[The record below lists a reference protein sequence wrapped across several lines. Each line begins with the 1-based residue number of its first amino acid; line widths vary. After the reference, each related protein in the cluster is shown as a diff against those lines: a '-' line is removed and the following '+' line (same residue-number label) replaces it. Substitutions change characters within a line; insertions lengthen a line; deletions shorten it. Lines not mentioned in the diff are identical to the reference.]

1 MSGVTGN
8 GNGHNP
14 GNGHPDPRSNGNG
27 QGQPAPR
34 YPGVPTI
41 TDGAGAV
48 VWVEI
53 HITQAACAY
62 PITSSTTMGG
72 GYSAA
77 VSNGHRNLWG
87 EKLLFIEPESEHSSA
102 STCEG
107 FALAGGRVT
116 NFTSGQGLVLMKEV
130 LYTISGKRLP
140 AVFHIG
146 ARALTSHSLNVHAGH
161 DDVMSCADAGWG
173 ILFGRNPQEAADL
186 ALICR
191 RAAEACQSP
200 FMNVQD
206 GFLITHTVENALL
219 PEKEFMAEFVGRPQD
234 RILNLFD
241 TAHPLMSGV
250 VQDQDSYMKGKIAQ
264 RHYYAHMKPAV
275 LEAMRLFTEATGR
288 PFSLVDSY
296 RMEDAEYAL
305 VGMGCMMETAK
316 PTVDYMRGE
325 MNLRVGAVSVCSYR
339 PWPGPEV
346 VAALKH
352 VKAFTVMERMDD
364 PIAPA
369 NPLMRDIKTS
379 FLDAQLGLEEFRE
392 AGVSVGRLPVM
403 LQCSAGLGS
412 RDIRPG
418 HFIGLVQN
426 MRRAVEGG
434 GHKEYCTVGIRHE
447 TAIEPPIDPDVR
459 PEGAYSMRG
468 HSVGGYGSVTTNKV
482 IATLMG
488 DLFGLC
494 VQAYP
499 KYGSSKKGLPTTYY
513 LTVAPSKIHTHCE
526 LEHVEFI
533 PLNDVNALN
542 LGDTLR
548 GLAPGGTIFLN
559 SSKTSPEEVWRCVPM
574 WARRR
579 IREKNAHVM
588 ALDTFRI
595 ADEVATNPE
604 LRIRMMGVALLGVF
618 LKATPFAAR
627 HRMGFEQLMAGVEKA
642 VRGYWGKR
650 GEQVV
655 QDNLTCIRRGY
666 QEVMEVPRELINDSS
681 LDEAAGA
688 TALPVV
694 A

>member
-1 MSGVTGN
+1 VA
-8 GNGHNP
+8 
-14 GNGHPDPRSNGNG
+14 NG
-27 QGQPAPR
+27 Q
-34 YPGVPTI
+34 
-41 TDGAGAV
+41 
-48 VWVEI
+48 
-53 HITQAACAY
+53 
-62 PITSSTTMGG
+62 
-72 GYSAA
+72 
-77 VSNGHRNLWG
+77 RNLWG
-87 EKLLFIEPESEHSSA
+87 DKLVFLEPESEHSSA
-102 STCEG
+102 SSCEG

-140 AVFHIG
+140 VCFHIG

-161 DDVMSCADAGWG
+161 DDVMSVADTGWG
-173 ILFGRNPQEAADL
+173 ILFGRNPQEAADI
-186 ALICR
+186 AMIAR

-206 GFLITHTVENALL
+206 GFLITHTIENVLL
-219 PEKEFMAEFVGRPQD
+219 PEKEFMSEYIGKPSE

-241 TAHPLMSGV
+241 VTHPVMTGI

-275 LEAMRLFTEATGR
+275 IEAMRAFTEATGR
-288 PFSLVDSY
+288 PYSLVDSY

-305 VGMGCMMETAK
+305 VGMGCMMETAT
-316 PTVDYMRGE
+316 PTIDYMRSE
-325 MNLRVGAVSVCSYR
+325 MNLRVGAVNVCSYR
-339 PWPGPEV
+339 PWAGPEI
-346 VAALKH
+346 VAALKN

-369 NPLMRDIKTS
+369 NPLMCDIKAS
-379 FLDAQLGLEEFRE
+379 FMDAVLQMEEYRSS
-392 AGVSVGRLPVM
+392 GVTVEELPRM

-426 MRRAVEGG
+426 MRQAVEGNA
-434 GHKEYCTVGIRHE
+434 HKEYSTVGIKHE
-447 TAIEPPIDPDVR
+447 TAIDPPIDPDVR

-482 IATLMG
+482 IASLMG
-488 DLFGLC
+488 DLFGLH

-548 GLAPGGTIFLN
+548 GLATGGTIFLN
-559 SSKTSPEEVWRCVPM
+559 SSKQTPAEVWHDVPK

-579 IREKNAHVM
+579 IREKKAHVL
-588 ALDTFRI
+588 ALDTFHI

-604 LRIRMMGVALLGVF
+604 LRIRMMGVVLLGVF
-618 LKATPFAAR
+618 LKATPFAER
-627 HRMGFEQLMAGVEKA
+627 HNMSFEQLMAGVEKA
-642 VRGYWGKR
+642 VRSYWGKR

-666 QEVMEVPRELINDSS
+666 QDVMEVPRLLIDDAA
-681 LDEAAGA
+681 LDDALASA
-688 TALPVV
+688 ALPVIS
-694 A
+694 

>member
-1 MSGVTGN
+1 MSGHSGN
-8 GNGHNP
+8 GNGK
-14 GNGHPDPRSNGNG
+14 SNGNG
-27 QGQPAPR
+27 NPR
-34 YPGVPTI
+34 PPYPGIPTI

-53 HITQAACAY
+53 HITQASCAY

-72 GYSAA
+72 GYCGA
-77 VSNGHRNLWG
+77 VSNGQLNLWG
-87 EKLLFIEPESEHSSA
+87 EKLQFIEPESEHSAA
-102 STCEG
+102 SSCEG

-140 AVFHIG
+140 IVFHIG

-161 DDVMSCADAGWG
+161 DDVMSCADTGWG

-191 RAAEACQSP
+191 RAAETCQSP

-206 GFLITHTVENALL
+206 GFLITHTIENVLL
-219 PEKEFMAEFVGRPQD
+219 PEKEFMKEYVGRPQD

-241 TAHPLMSGV
+241 VKNPLMTGV

-264 RHYYAHMKPAV
+264 RHYYVHMKPAV
-275 LEAMRLFTEATGR
+275 LEAMKVFGEATGR
-288 PFSLVDSY
+288 HHSLVESY
-296 RMEDAEYAL
+296 RMDDAEYAL

-316 PTVDYMRGE
+316 PTIDYMRSE
-325 MNLRVGAVSVCSYR
+325 MNLRIGAVNVCSYR
-339 PWPGPEV
+339 PWPGPEIV
-346 VAALKH
+346 EALKH
-352 VKAFTVMERMDD
+352 VRAFTVMERMDD

-379 FLDAQLGLEEFRE
+379 FVDAKLGLEEFKL
-392 AGVSVGRLPVM
+392 AGVTVEQFPLM

-426 MRRAVEGG
+426 MRNAIESGG
-434 GHKEYCTVGIRHE
+434 GHKEYSTVGIKHE
-447 TAIEPPIDPDVR
+447 TAIEMPIDPDVR

-482 IATLMG
+482 IASLMG
-488 DLFGLC
+488 DLFGLH

-513 LTVAPSKIHTHCE
+513 LTVAPSKIDTHCE

-548 GLAPGGTIFLN
+548 GLATGGTVFLN
-559 SSKTSPEEVWRCVPM
+559 SSKLTPLEVWKGIPN

-579 IREKNAHVM
+579 IREKKAHVA
-588 ALDTFRI
+588 ALDTFKI

-604 LRIRMMGVALLGVF
+604 LRIRMMGVVLLGVF
-618 LKATPFAAR
+618 LKATPFAQR
-627 HRMGFEQLMAGVEKA
+627 FNMSFEQLMAGVEEA
-642 VRGYWGKR
+642 VRKYWGKR

-666 QEVMEVPRELINDSS
+666 QEVFEVPRELIDDASM
-681 LDEAAGA
+681 DEVGTAPGV
-688 TALPVV
+688 ALPLVSS
-694 A
+694 

>member
-1 MSGVTGN
+1 MSGANGN
-8 GNGHNP
+8 GNG
-14 GNGHPDPRSNGNG
+14 RSH
-27 QGQPAPR
+27 R
-34 YPGVPTI
+34 YPGIPTI

-77 VSNGHRNLWG
+77 VANGQRNLWG
-87 EKLLFIEPESEHSSA
+87 DRLLFMEPESEHSSA
-102 STCEG
+102 SSCEG

-140 AVFHIG
+140 VVFHIG

-161 DDVMSCADAGWG
+161 DDVMSVADTGWG

-186 ALICR
+186 ALIAR
-191 RAAEACQSP
+191 RAAESCQSP

-219 PEKEFMAEFVGRPQD
+219 PEKEFMQEYAGKPEE

-241 TAHPLMSGV
+241 VAHPMMTGI

-264 RHYYAHMKPAV
+264 RHYYVHMKPAV
-275 LEAMRLFTEATGR
+275 LEAMKVFSEATGR
-288 PFSLVDSY
+288 PYSLVDSY

-305 VGMGCMMETAK
+305 VGMGCMMETAR
-316 PTVDYMRGE
+316 PTIDYMRSE
-325 MNLRVGAVSVCSYR
+325 MNLRVGAVNVCSYR
-339 PWPGPEV
+339 PWPAPEV

-364 PIAPA
+364 PLAPA
-369 NPLMRDIKTS
+369 NPLMCDIKTS
-379 FLDAQLGLEEFRE
+379 FLDARLGLEEFRL
-392 AGVSVGRLPVM
+392 AGVTAETFPIM

-418 HFIGLVQN
+418 HLIGLVQN
-426 MRRAVEGG
+426 MRRAVEGNG
-434 GHKEYCTVGIRHE
+434 AKEYCTVGIRHE

-459 PEGAYSMRG
+459 PAGAYSMRG

-488 DLFGLC
+488 DLFGLH

-513 LTVAPSKIHTHCE
+513 LTVAPSKILTHCE

-533 PLNDVNALN
+533 PLNDINALN

-548 GLAPGGTIFLN
+548 GLADGGTIFLN
-559 SSKTSPEEVWRCVPM
+559 SSKTTPQEVWAAVPM

-579 IREKNAHVM
+579 IREKNAHVT
-588 ALDTFRI
+588 ALDTFKI

-604 LRIRMMGVALLGVF
+604 LRIRMMGVVLLGVF
-618 LKATPFAAR
+618 LKATPFGEK
-627 HRMGFEQLMAGVEKA
+627 HDMSFEQLMSGVESA
-642 VRGYWGKR
+642 VRRYWGKR

-666 QEVMEVPRELINDSS
+666 QEVFEVSRELMFDRAADDSAS
-681 LDEAAGA
+681 

-694 A
+694 S

>member
-1 MSGVTGN
+1 MSGSSGN
-8 GNGHNP
+8 GKRSFP
-14 GNGHPDPRSNGNG
+14 GI
-27 QGQPAPR
+27 
-34 YPGVPTI
+34 PTI

-48 VWVEI
+48 VWVDI

-77 VSNGHRNLWG
+77 VSNGQLNLWG

-102 STCEG
+102 ATCEG

-116 NFTSGQGLVLMKEV
+116 NFTSGQGLVLMKEG

-140 AVFHIG
+140 VVFHIG

-161 DDVMSCADAGWG
+161 DDVMSCADTGWG

-186 ALICR
+186 ALIAR

-206 GFLITHTVENALL
+206 GFLITHTIENVLL
-219 PEKEFMAEFVGRPQD
+219 PEKEFMKEYMGRPQD

-241 TAHPLMSGV
+241 VDYPLMTGV

-264 RHYYAHMKPAV
+264 RHYYVHMKPAV
-275 LEAMRLFTEATGR
+275 LEAMKVFSEATGR
-288 PFSLVDSY
+288 RYDLIESY
-296 RMEDAEYAL
+296 RMDDAEYAL
-305 VGMGCMMETAK
+305 VGMGCMMETAR
-316 PTVDYMRGE
+316 PTVDYMRSE
-325 MNLRVGAVSVCSYR
+325 MNLRVGAVNVCSYR
-339 PWPGPEV
+339 PWPGPEIV
-346 VAALKH
+346 QALRH
-352 VKAFTVMERMDD
+352 VKAFTVLERMDD
-364 PIAPA
+364 PLAPA

-379 FLDAQLGLEEFRE
+379 FLDAKLGLEEFRE
-392 AGVSVGRLPVM
+392 AGVSVDALPVM

-426 MRRAVEGG
+426 MRHAVEGN

-447 TAIEPPIDPDVR
+447 TAVEPPIDPDVR
-459 PEGAYSMRG
+459 PEGAFSMRG

-482 IATLMG
+482 IASLMG
-488 DLFGLC
+488 DLFGLH

-513 LTVAPSKIHTHCE
+513 LTVAPSKILTHCE

-533 PLNDVNALN
+533 PLNDLNALN

-548 GLAPGGTIFLN
+548 GLADGGIIFLN
-559 SSKTSPEEVWRCVPM
+559 SSKTDPADVWKGVPV

-579 IREKNAHVM
+579 IREKNARVL
-588 ALDTFRI
+588 ALDTFNI
-595 ADEVATNPE
+595 ADEVATHPE
-604 LRIRMMGVALLGVF
+604 LRIRMMGVVLLGVF

-627 HRMGFEQLMAGVEKA
+627 HNMSFEQLMEGVEKA
-642 VRGYWGKR
+642 VRSYWGKR

-666 QEVMEVPRELINDSS
+666 QEVFEVPRELIHDTSR
-681 LDEAAGA
+681 DKEVA
-688 TALPVV
+688 TALPV
-694 A
+694 AS

>member
-1 MSGVTGN
+1 MSGSSAHGN
-8 GNGHNP
+8 GNGRRFT
-14 GNGHPDPRSNGNG
+14 GI
-27 QGQPAPR
+27 
-34 YPGVPTI
+34 PTI
-41 TDGAGAV
+41 TDGSGAV
-48 VWVEI
+48 VWVETN
-53 HITQAACAY
+53 ITQAACAY

-77 VSNGHRNLWG
+77 VSNGYRNLWD
-87 EKLLFIEPESEHSSA
+87 EKVLFIEPESEHSSA

-140 AVFHIG
+140 IVFHIG

-161 DDVMSCADAGWG
+161 DDVMSVADTGWG
-173 ILFGRNPQEAADL
+173 ILFGRNPQEAGDL
-186 ALICR
+186 ALIAR

-200 FMNVQD
+200 IMNVQD
-206 GFLITHTVENALL
+206 GFLITHTIENVLL
-219 PEKEFMAEFVGRPQD
+219 PEKEFMMDFVGRPQE

-241 TAHPLMSGV
+241 VAHPMMTGV

-264 RHYYAHMKPAV
+264 RHYYVHMKPAV
-275 LEAMRLFTEATGR
+275 IEAMKAFGEATGR
-288 PFSLVDSY
+288 RYGLIESY
-296 RMEDAEYAL
+296 QMDDAEYAL

-316 PTVDYMRGE
+316 PTIDYMRSE
-325 MNLRVGAVSVCSYR
+325 MNLKVGAVNVCSYR
-339 PWPGPEV
+339 PWPGPEIV
-346 VAALKH
+346 QALKH
-352 VKAFTVMERMDD
+352 VRAFTVMERMDD
-364 PIAPA
+364 PLSPS
-369 NPLMRDIKTS
+369 NPLMRDIKNS
-379 FLDAQLGLEEFRE
+379 FMDAQLQLEEHRE
-392 AGVSVGRLPVM
+392 AGVKVNRLPMM

-426 MRRAVEGG
+426 MRHAAEGT
-434 GHKEYCTVGIRHE
+434 GHKEYCTVGIKHE
-447 TAIEPPIDPDVR
+447 TGIEPPIDPDVR
-459 PEGAYSMRG
+459 PDGAYSMRG

-488 DLFGLC
+488 DLFGLH

-513 LTVAPSKIHTHCE
+513 LTVAPSKILTHCE

-548 GLAPGGTIFLN
+548 GLAEGGTIFLN
-559 SSKTSPEEVWRCVPM
+559 SSKTRPDEVWKAVPI

-588 ALDTFRI
+588 ALDTFKI

-604 LRIRMMGVALLGVF
+604 LRIRMMGIVLLGVF

-627 HRMGFEQLMAGVEKA
+627 RSMSFEQIMEGVEKA
-642 VRGYWGKR
+642 VRSYWGKR

-666 QEVMEVPRELINDSS
+666 QEVFEVARESI
-681 LDEAAGA
+681 LDTSMDEPIAGA
-688 TALPVV
+688 VALPVV
-694 A
+694 P

>member
-1 MSGVTGN
+1 MSSSSGGN
-8 GNGHNP
+8 GNGHNTAPTP
-14 GNGHPDPRSNGNG
+14 GQNGHGAKPRF
-27 QGQPAPR
+27 
-34 YPGVPTI
+34 PGIPTI
-41 TDGAGAV
+41 TDGSGAV
-48 VWVEI
+48 VWVETN
-53 HITQAACAY
+53 ITQASCAY

-77 VSNGHRNLWG
+77 VANGFKNLWG
-87 EKLLFIEPESEHSSA
+87 EKILFIEPESEHSAA

-140 AVFHIG
+140 IVFHIG

-161 DDVMSCADAGWG
+161 DDVMSVADTGWG
-173 ILFGRNPQEAADL
+173 ILFGRNPQEASDL
-186 ALICR
+186 AMICR

-206 GFLITHTVENALL
+206 GFLITHTIENVLL
-219 PEKEFMAEFVGRPQD
+219 PEKDFMKDYVGRPQD
-234 RILNLFD
+234 RIINLFD
-241 TAHPLMSGV
+241 VAHPMMSGV

-264 RHYYAHMKPAV
+264 RHYYVHMKPAV
-275 LEAMRLFTEATGR
+275 LEAMRLLTEATGR
-288 PFSLVDSY
+288 PYDLIESY
-296 RMEDAEYAL
+296 RMDDAEYAL
-305 VGMGCMMETAK
+305 VGMGCLMETAK
-316 PTVDYMRGE
+316 PTVDYMRTE
-325 MNLRVGAVSVCSYR
+325 LNLRVGAVNVCSYR
-339 PWPGPEV
+339 PWAGPEIV
-346 VAALKH
+346 QALKN

-364 PIAPA
+364 PLAPA
-369 NPLMRDIKTS
+369 NPLMRDIKNS
-379 FLDAQLGLEEFRE
+379 FLDAKLGLEEFRT
-392 AGVSVGRLPVM
+392 AGVTIEQFPMM

-426 MRRAVEGG
+426 MRQAVESN
-434 GHKEYCTVGIRHE
+434 GHKEYCTVGIKHE
-447 TAIEPPIDPDVR
+447 TAIEMPIDPDVR

-482 IATLMG
+482 IASLMG

-548 GLAPGGTIFLN
+548 GLADGGTIFLN
-559 SSKTSPEEVWRCVPM
+559 SSKTTAEEVWKGVPM

-579 IREKNAHVM
+579 LREKNAHIM
-588 ALDTFRI
+588 ALDTFKI

-604 LRIRMMGVALLGVF
+604 LRIRMMGVVLLGVF
-618 LKATPFAAR
+618 LKATPFAQR
-627 HRMGFEQLMAGVEKA
+627 HNMTFEQLMAGVEKA
-642 VRGYWGKR
+642 VRSYWGKR

-666 QEVMEVPRELINDSS
+666 QEVFEVPRELINDAA
-681 LDEAAGA
+681 LDEPSAVGVPAMS
-688 TALPVV
+688 
-694 A
+694 

>member
-1 MSGVTGN
+1 
-8 GNGHNP
+8 
-14 GNGHPDPRSNGNG
+14 
-27 QGQPAPR
+27 
-34 YPGVPTI
+34 
-41 TDGAGAV
+41 
-48 VWVEI
+48 
-53 HITQAACAY
+53 
-62 PITSSTTMGG
+62 
-72 GYSAA
+72 
-77 VSNGHRNLWG
+77 
-87 EKLLFIEPESEHSSA
+87 
-102 STCEG
+102 
-107 FALAGGRVT
+107 
-116 NFTSGQGLVLMKEV
+116 MKEV

-161 DDVMSCADAGWG
+161 DDVMSCADTGWG
-173 ILFGRNPQEAADL
+173 ILFGRNPQEAGDL

-206 GFLITHTVENALL
+206 GFLITHTIENVLL
-219 PEKEFMAEFVGRPQD
+219 PEKEFMEDFVGKPQD
-234 RILNLFD
+234 KIINLFD
-241 TAHPLMSGV
+241 VANPVMTGI

-264 RHYYAHMKPAV
+264 RHYYVHMKPAV
-275 LEAMRLFTEATGR
+275 IEAMKTFGEATGR
-288 PFSLVDSY
+288 PYSLVESY
-296 RMEDAEYAL
+296 RMDDAEYAI

-316 PTVDYMRGE
+316 PTIDYMRSE
-325 MNLRVGAVSVCSYR
+325 MNLRVGAVNVCSYR
-339 PWPGPEV
+339 PWPGPEI
-346 VAALKH
+346 VAALKN

-379 FLDAQLGLEEFRE
+379 FLDAQLQMEEFRD
-392 AGVSVGRLPVM
+392 AGVTVEKLPVM
-403 LQCSAGLGS
+403 FQCSAGLGS

-426 MRRAVEGG
+426 MRHAVEGN
-434 GHKEYCTVGIRHE
+434 GHKEYCTVGIKHE

-459 PEGAYSMRG
+459 PEGAYPMRG

-482 IATLMG
+482 IASLMG
-488 DLFGLC
+488 DLFGLH

-548 GLAPGGTIFLN
+548 GLADGGTVFLN
-559 SSKTSPEEVWRCVPM
+559 SSKLTPQEVWRCVPM

-579 IREKNAHVM
+579 LREKNAHVM
-588 ALDTFRI
+588 ALDTFKI

-604 LRIRMMGVALLGVF
+604 LRIRMMGVVLLGVF
-618 LKATPFAAR
+618 LKSTPFAQR
-627 HRMGFEQLMAGVEKA
+627 KNMSFDDLMAGIEKA
-642 VRGYWGKR
+642 VRSYWGKR

-655 QDNLTCIRRGY
+655 QDNLTCIRRGL
-666 QEVMEVPRELINDSS
+666 QETFEVPREVILDES
-681 LDEAAGA
+681 LDEATTT
-688 TALPVV
+688 TALPVMS
-694 A
+694 

>member
-1 MSGVTGN
+1 MIGSSGN
-8 GNGHNP
+8 GNGKPVRFP
-14 GNGHPDPRSNGNG
+14 GI
-27 QGQPAPR
+27 
-34 YPGVPTI
+34 PTI
-41 TDGAGAV
+41 TDGSGAV

-53 HITQAACAY
+53 NITQAACAY
-62 PITSSTTMGG
+62 PITSSTVMGG
-72 GYSAA
+72 GYAGA
-77 VSNGHRNLWG
+77 VSNGQKNLWG

-140 AVFHIG
+140 IVFHIG

-161 DDVMSCADAGWG
+161 DDVMSVADTGWG
-173 ILFGRNPQEAADL
+173 ILFGRNPQEACDL
-186 ALICR
+186 ALIAR

-206 GFLITHTVENALL
+206 GFLITHTIENVLL
-219 PEKEFMAEFVGRPQD
+219 PEKEFMIEYMGPPQE
-234 RILNLFD
+234 RVLNLFD
-241 TAHPLMSGV
+241 VAHPMMTGV

-264 RHYYAHMKPAV
+264 RHYYVHMKPAV
-275 LEAMRLFTEATGR
+275 IEAMKLLSEATGR
-288 PFSLVDSY
+288 NYSLVESY
-296 RMEDAEYAL
+296 RMEDADYAL

-316 PTVDYMRGE
+316 PTIDYMRSE
-325 MNLRVGAVSVCSYR
+325 MNLRVGAVNVCSYR
-339 PWPGPEV
+339 PWAGPEIV
-346 VAALKH
+346 QALKH

-379 FLDAQLGLEEFRE
+379 FIDAKLQLEEFRLSD
-392 AGVSVGRLPVM
+392 VTLDQLPLM

-426 MRRAVEGG
+426 MRHAVEGIA
-434 GHKEYCTVGIRHE
+434 HKEYCTVGIRHE

-459 PEGAYSMRG
+459 PAGAYSMRG

-488 DLFGLC
+488 DLFGLH

-513 LTVAPSKIHTHCE
+513 LTVAPSKIYTHCE
-526 LEHVEFI
+526 LEDVEFI

-548 GLAPGGTIFLN
+548 GLAQGGTIFLN
-559 SSKTSPEEVWRCVPM
+559 SSKTSHQEVWKAVPI
-574 WARRR
+574 WARKR
-579 IREKNAHVM
+579 IREKNARVM
-588 ALDTFRI
+588 ALDTFKI
-595 ADEVATNPE
+595 ADDVATNPE
-604 LRIRMMGVALLGVF
+604 LRIRMMGVVLLGVF
-618 LKATPFAAR
+618 LRATPFAQR
-627 HRMGFEQLMAGVEKA
+627 HNMSFEQLMAGVEKA
-642 VRGYWGKR
+642 VRSYWGKR

-655 QDNLTCIRRGY
+655 QDNLTCIRCGFTD
-666 QEVMEVPRELINDSS
+666 VVEVPREVIQDISQ
-681 LDEAAGA
+681 DEAGA
-688 TALPVV
+688 VALPVMS
-694 A
+694 

>member
-1 MSGVTGN
+1 MSDAN
-8 GNGHNP
+8 GNG
-14 GNGHPDPRSNGNG
+14 RGNG
-27 QGQPAPR
+27 QAHSDPPVRSDEPGRPSVP
-34 YPGVPTI
+34 YPGIPTI

-53 HITQAACAY
+53 NITQAACAY

-72 GYSAA
+72 GYSTA
-77 VSNGHRNLWG
+77 VSNGQRNLWG

-161 DDVMSCADAGWG
+161 DDVMACADTGWG
-173 ILFGRNPQEAADL
+173 ILFGRNPQEAGDL

-191 RAAEACQSP
+191 RAAETCQSP

-206 GFLITHTVENALL
+206 GFLITHTVENTVL
-219 PEKEFMAEFVGRPQD
+219 PEKEFMKEFAGKPQD

-241 TAHPLMSGV
+241 VAHPMMTGV
-250 VQDQDSYMKGKIAQ
+250 VQDQDSYMKGKISQ
-264 RHYYAHMKPAV
+264 RHYYVHMKPAV
-275 LEAMRLFTEATGR
+275 LEAMKLFAENTGR
-288 PFSLVDSY
+288 TYSLVESY

-316 PTVDYMRGE
+316 PTIDYLRSE
-325 MNLRVGAVSVCSYR
+325 MNLRVGAVNVCSYR

-379 FLDAQLGLEEFRE
+379 FLDAQLGLEEFRD
-392 AGVSVGRLPVM
+392 AGVLVDQRLPVM

-426 MRRAVEGG
+426 MRQAVEGNA
-434 GHKEYCTVGIRHE
+434 HKEYCTVGIRHE
-447 TAIEPPIDPDVR
+447 TAVDPPIDPDVR

-482 IATLMG
+482 IASLMG
-488 DLFGLC
+488 DLFGLQ

-513 LTVAPSKIHTHCE
+513 LTVAPSKILTHCE

-548 GLAPGGTIFLN
+548 GLADGGTIFLN
-559 SSKTSPEEVWRCVPM
+559 SSKLSPEEVWKGVPM

-588 ALDTFRI
+588 ALDTFKI
-595 ADEVATNPE
+595 ADEVATNAE

-618 LKATPFAAR
+618 LKATPFARR
-627 HRMGFEQLMAGVEKA
+627 HNMSFEQLMAGVEKA
-642 VRGYWGKR
+642 VRSYWGKR

-666 QEVMEVPRELINDSS
+666 QEVIEVPRELIFDAAG
-681 LDEAAGA
+681 DEAMAA

-694 A
+694 S

>member
-1 MSGVTGN
+1 MSTVLN
-8 GNGHNP
+8 GAPSETYPSLDDQTFKPQFP
-14 GNGHPDPRSNGNG
+14 GI
-27 QGQPAPR
+27 
-34 YPGVPTI
+34 PT
-41 TDGAGAV
+41 TSDGAGMV
-48 VWVEI
+48 VWVET
-53 HITQAACAY
+53 HITQGACAY

-72 GYSAA
+72 GYQVEVA
-77 VSNGHRNLWG
+77 NGRRNLWG
-87 EKLLFIEPESEHSSA
+87 DELAFIEPESEHSAA

-107 FALAGGRVT
+107 FAVAGGRVT
-116 NFTSGQGLVLMKEV
+116 NFTSGQGLILMKEV

-161 DDVMSCADAGWG
+161 DDVMSVADTGWG
-173 ILFGRNPQEAADL
+173 ILFGRNPQEAGDL
-186 ALICR
+186 ALIAR

-206 GFLITHTVENALL
+206 GFLITHTIENVLL
-219 PEKEFMAEFVGRPQD
+219 PEKEFMKEYMGTPQE
-234 RILNLFD
+234 RILNLYD
-241 TAHPLMSGV
+241 VKHPLMTGV

-264 RHYYAHMKPAV
+264 RHYYVHMKPAV
-275 LEAMRLFTEATGR
+275 IEAMKTFSEATGR
-288 PFSLVDSY
+288 HYDLISSY
-296 RMEDAEYAL
+296 RMDDAEYAL

-316 PTVDYMRGE
+316 PTIDYMRSE
-325 MNLRVGAVSVCSYR
+325 MNLRVGAVNVCSFR
-339 PWPGPEV
+339 PWPGPEIV
-346 VAALKH
+346 QALKH

-369 NPLMRDIKTS
+369 NPLMSDLKTS
-379 FLDAQLGLEEFRE
+379 FMDAKLQLEEFRD
-392 AGVSVGRLPVM
+392 AGVTVENFPMM

-426 MRRAVEGG
+426 MRHAVEGN

-482 IATLMG
+482 IASLMG
-488 DLFGLC
+488 DLFGLH

-513 LTVAPSKIHTHCE
+513 LTVAPSKIFTHCE

-548 GLAPGGTIFLN
+548 GLATGGTIFLN
-559 SSKTSPEEVWRCVPM
+559 SSKPTAQEVWKCVPM

-579 IREKNAHVM
+579 VREKDAHVM
-588 ALDTFRI
+588 ALDTFKI

-618 LKATPFAAR
+618 LKATPFAQR
-627 HRMGFEQLMAGVEKA
+627 HNMGFEQLMAGVEKA
-642 VRGYWGKR
+642 VRSYWGKR

-666 QEVMEVPRELINDSS
+666 QEVVEVPPELINDTAM
-681 LDEAAGA
+681 DEVGA
-688 TALPVV
+688 VALPV
-694 A
+694 

>member
-1 MSGVTGN
+1 MSSPSGN
-8 GNGHNP
+8 GRRHFP
-14 GNGHPDPRSNGNG
+14 GI
-27 QGQPAPR
+27 
-34 YPGVPTI
+34 PTI

-48 VWVEI
+48 VWVETN
-53 HITQAACAY
+53 ITQAACAY

-77 VSNGHRNLWG
+77 VANGQRNLWG
-87 EKLLFIEPESEHSSA
+87 DKLLFLEPESEHSSA
-102 STCEG
+102 SACEG

-140 AVFHIG
+140 IVFHIG

-161 DDVMSCADAGWG
+161 DDVMACADTGWG

-186 ALICR
+186 ALIAR
-191 RAAEACQSP
+191 RAAESCQSP

-206 GFLITHTVENALL
+206 GFLITHTIENVLL
-219 PEKEFMAEFVGRPQD
+219 PEKELMQQYVGRPEE

-241 TAHPLMSGV
+241 VKHPLMTGV

-275 LEAMRLFTEATGR
+275 LEAMRAFTEATGR
-288 PFSLVDSY
+288 PCGLIEPY
-296 RMEDAEYAL
+296 RMEDADYAV
-305 VGMGCMMETAK
+305 VGMGCLMETAK
-316 PTVDYMRGE
+316 PTVDYMRSE
-325 MNLRVGAVSVCSYR
+325 LNLRVGAVNVCSYR
-339 PWPGPEV
+339 PWPATEIV
-346 VAALKH
+346 QALQN
-352 VKAFTVMERMDD
+352 VKAFTVIERMDD
-364 PIAPA
+364 PLAPA

-379 FLDAQLGLEEFRE
+379 FMDAQLQLEAFRL
-392 AGVSVGRLPVM
+392 AGVGLACSQSDRQDAGPTRLPMM

-426 MRRAVEGG
+426 MRDAVEGRP
-434 GHKEYCTVGIRHE
+434 HKEFCTVGIRHE
-447 TAIEPPIDPDVR
+447 TAIDPPIDPDVR
-459 PEGAYSMRG
+459 PEGAFSMRG

-482 IATLMG
+482 IASLMG
-488 DLFGLC
+488 DLFGLH

-513 LTVAPSKIHTHCE
+513 LTVAPSRILTHCE

-548 GLAPGGTIFLN
+548 GLAEGGTVFLN
-559 SSKTSPEEVWRCVPM
+559 SSKLTPEEVWAGIPL

-579 IREKNAHVM
+579 IREKNARVM

-604 LRIRMMGVALLGVF
+604 LRIRMMGVVLLGVF
-618 LKATPFAAR
+618 LKATPFADR
-627 HRMGFEQLMAGVEKA
+627 NGLSVGQLMEGVEKA
-642 VRGYWGKR
+642 VRSYWGKR

-666 QEVMEVPRELINDSS
+666 QEVFELPRELINNAS
-681 LDEAAGA
+681 LDEAAA
-688 TALPVV
+688 MSLPVV
-694 A
+694 S

>member
-1 MSGVTGN
+1 
-8 GNGHNP
+8 
-14 GNGHPDPRSNGNG
+14 
-27 QGQPAPR
+27 
-34 YPGVPTI
+34 
-41 TDGAGAV
+41 
-48 VWVEI
+48 
-53 HITQAACAY
+53 
-62 PITSSTTMGG
+62 
-72 GYSAA
+72 
-77 VSNGHRNLWG
+77 
-87 EKLLFIEPESEHSSA
+87 
-102 STCEG
+102 
-107 FALAGGRVT
+107 
-116 NFTSGQGLVLMKEV
+116 MKEV

-140 AVFHIG
+140 IVFHIG

-161 DDVMSCADAGWG
+161 DDVMSCADTGWG
-173 ILFGRNPQEAADL
+173 ILFGRNPQEAGDL
-186 ALICR
+186 ALIAR
-191 RAAEACQSP
+191 RAAESCQSP

-206 GFLITHTVENALL
+206 GFLITHTIENVLL
-219 PEKEFMAEFVGRPQD
+219 AEKEFMKEYAGRPQD

-241 TAHPLMSGV
+241 VKHPLMTGI

-275 LEAMRLFTEATGR
+275 LEAMKAFTEATGR
-288 PFSLVDSY
+288 PYSLIESY
-296 RMEDAEYAL
+296 RMEDAEFAL

-316 PTVDYMRGE
+316 PTIDYMRTE
-325 MNLRVGAVSVCSYR
+325 MNLRVGAVNVCSYR
-339 PWPGPEV
+339 PWPGPEIV
-346 VAALKH
+346 QALKH
-352 VKAFTVMERMDD
+352 VRAFTVMERMDD

-379 FLDAQLGLEEFRE
+379 FLDAALGLEEFRA
-392 AGVSVGRLPVM
+392 AGVTAERFPIM

-426 MRRAVEGG
+426 MRQALESGA
-434 GHKEYCTVGIRHE
+434 HKEYCTVGIKHE

-482 IATLMG
+482 IASLMG
-488 DLFGLC
+488 DLFGLR

-513 LTVAPSKIHTHCE
+513 LTVAPNKIYTHCE

-548 GLAPGGTIFLN
+548 GLAEGGTVFLN
-559 SSKTSPEEVWRCVPM
+559 SSKTTPAEVWKGVPN

-588 ALDTFRI
+588 ALDTFKI

-604 LRIRMMGVALLGVF
+604 LRIRMMGVVLLGVF

-627 HRMGFEQLMAGVEKA
+627 FSMSFEQLMAGLEKA
-642 VRGYWGKR
+642 VRSYWGKR

-666 QEVMEVPRELINDSS
+666 QDVFELPRELINDVS
-681 LDEAAGA
+681 LDQGVGAAA
-688 TALPVV
+688 TAAAATSLPVMS
-694 A
+694 

>member
-1 MSGVTGN
+1 MSG
-8 GNGHNP
+8 
-14 GNGHPDPRSNGNG
+14 SNGNG
-27 QGQPAPR
+27 KHT

-41 TDGAGAV
+41 TDGSGAV
-48 VWVEI
+48 IWVEI
-53 HITQAACAY
+53 NITQAACAY

-72 GYSAA
+72 GYSGA
-77 VSNGHRNLWG
+77 VSNGQKNLWG
-87 EKLLFIEPESEHSSA
+87 EKLIFIEPESEHSA
-102 STCEG
+102 AATCEG

-140 AVFHIG
+140 IVFHIG

-161 DDVMSCADAGWG
+161 DDVMSVADTGWG
-173 ILFGRNPQEAADL
+173 ILFGRNPQEACDL
-186 ALICR
+186 ALIAR

-206 GFLITHTVENALL
+206 GFLITHTIENVLL
-219 PEKEFMAEFVGRPQD
+219 PEKEFMLEFVGRPQD

-241 TAHPLMSGV
+241 VAHPMMTGV
-250 VQDQDSYMKGKIAQ
+250 VQDQDSYMKGKISQ
-264 RHYYAHMKPAV
+264 RHYYVHMKPAV
-275 LEAMRLFTEATGR
+275 MEAMKKFSDATGR
-288 PFSLVDSY
+288 KLDLIESY
-296 RMEDAEYAL
+296 RMEDAEYAV

-316 PTVDYMRGE
+316 PTIDYMRSE
-325 MNLRVGAVSVCSYR
+325 MNLKVGAVNVCSYR
-339 PWPGPEV
+339 PWPGPEIV
-346 VAALKH
+346 EALKN

-379 FLDAQLGLEEFRE
+379 FMDAQLQLEEFRD
-392 AGVSVGRLPVM
+392 ANVRVDKLPMM

-426 MRRAVEGG
+426 MRQAVEGAQ
-434 GHKEYCTVGIRHE
+434 HKEFATVGIKHE

-459 PEGAYSMRG
+459 PEHAYSMRG

-482 IATLMG
+482 IASLMG
-488 DLFGLC
+488 DLFGLH

-513 LTVAPSKIHTHCE
+513 LTVAPSKILTHCE

-548 GLAPGGTIFLN
+548 GLAQGGTIFLN
-559 SSKTSPEEVWRCVPM
+559 SSKTTPQEVWKGVPM
-574 WARRR
+574 WARKRVR
-579 IREKNAHVM
+579 TDQAHVM
-588 ALDTFRI
+588 ALDTFKI

-604 LRIRMMGVALLGVF
+604 LRIRMMGIVLLGVF
-618 LKATPFAAR
+618 LKATPFAQR
-627 HRMGFEQLMAGVEKA
+627 RGMSFEQIMEGVEKA
-642 VRGYWGKR
+642 VRSYWGKR

-666 QEVMEVPRELINDSS
+666 QEVFEVPREVIMDTS
-681 LDEAAGA
+681 LDEVSAP

-694 A
+694 S

>member
-1 MSGVTGN
+1 MSGHSGN
-8 GNGHNP
+8 GRHFP
-14 GNGHPDPRSNGNG
+14 GIE
-27 QGQPAPR
+27 
-34 YPGVPTI
+34 TI
-41 TDGAGAV
+41 IDGAGAV
-48 VWVEI
+48 SWVETN
-53 HITQAACAY
+53 ITQAACAY

-77 VSNGHRNLWG
+77 VANGQTNLWG
-87 EKLLFIEPESEHSSA
+87 ETLLFIEPESEHSSA
-102 STCEG
+102 SACEG

-140 AVFHIG
+140 IVFHIG

-186 ALICR
+186 ALIAR
-191 RAAEACQSP
+191 RAAESCQSP

-206 GFLITHTVENALL
+206 GFLITHTIENVLL
-219 PEKEFMAEFVGRPQD
+219 PEKEFMKDYVGRPQD

-241 TAHPLMSGV
+241 VAHPLMSGV

-264 RHYYAHMKPAV
+264 RHYYALMKPAV
-275 LEAMRLFTEATGR
+275 LEAMKTFTEATGR
-288 PFSLVDSY
+288 PTGLIESY
-296 RMEDAEYAL
+296 RMEDAEYAI

-316 PTVDYMRGE
+316 PTVDYMRSAE

-339 PWPGPEV
+339 PWPGAEIV
-346 VAALKH
+346 QALRN
-352 VKAFTVMERMDD
+352 VRAFTVMERMDD
-364 PIAPA
+364 PLAPS

-379 FLDAQLGLEEFRE
+379 FIDAALGLEEYRA
-392 AGVSVGRLPVM
+392 AGVTVDRFPMM

-426 MRRAVEGG
+426 MRAAVDRQP
-434 GHKEYCTVGIRHE
+434 HKEYCTIGIKHE
-447 TAIEPPIDPDVR
+447 TAIDPPIDPDVR

-482 IATLMG
+482 IADVMG
-488 DLFGLC
+488 DLFGLK

-513 LTVAPSKIHTHCE
+513 LTVALSKILTHCE

-548 GLAPGGTIFLN
+548 GLASGGTVFLN
-559 SSKTSPEEVWRCVPM
+559 SSKTTPEEVWAGVPK

-588 ALDTFRI
+588 ALDTFKI

-604 LRIRMMGVALLGVF
+604 LRIRMMGVTLLGVF
-618 LKATPFAAR
+618 LKATPFAQR
-627 HRMGFEQLMAGVEKA
+627 FNMTFEQLMAGVEQA
-642 VRGYWGKR
+642 VRKYWGKR

-655 QDNLTCIRRGY
+655 QDNLTCIRRGF
-666 QEVMEVPRELINDSS
+666 QESFEVPRELIAD
-681 LDEAAGA
+681 A
-688 TALPVV
+688 THDPTTNSLPVMS
-694 A
+694 